1 MCPYH
6 LIMKINV
13 SKLQLIFILF
23 IIKVNVYFDDLLV
36 ANNQAPIQGDLN
48 GFLNVYI
55 LKTKTDHH
63 PK

>member
-1 MCPYH
+1 MCPYR

-13 SKLQLIFILF
+13 PNLQLIFILF
-23 IIKVNVYFDDLLV
+23 IIKINVYFDDLLV

-48 GFLNVYI
+48 GFLSVYL
-55 LKTKTDHH
+55 LKSKTDHQ